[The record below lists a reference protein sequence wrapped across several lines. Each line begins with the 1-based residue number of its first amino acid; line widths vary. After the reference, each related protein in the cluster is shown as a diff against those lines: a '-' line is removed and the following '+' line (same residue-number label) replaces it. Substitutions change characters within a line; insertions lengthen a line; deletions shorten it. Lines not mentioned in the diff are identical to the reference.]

1 MLTNQGPVAPGTLF
15 GVGVGPGDP
24 ELITV
29 KAQRILK
36 QVPVLCVPKSRE
48 EGESYVLGFVNHL
61 IDPGR
66 QQLMELVFPMTRDR
80 SVLEQHWN
88 AALER
93 VLVQLRQGLDVAFVT
108 EGDPSI
114 YSTFMHLHGLV
125 KEGHPEIPV
134 MVVPGVSSINAS
146 AAAAGIPLVDGA
158 ERLAVLPA
166 VYEGEDLETVLR
178 LFDTVVFLKV
188 NRAFDRVLDALER
201 LDLAGRAVYVKR
213 CGSPEQE
220 VVHDVRKLRGQQLDY
235 LSLMIVRR

>member
-1 MLTNQGPVAPGTLF
+1 M
-15 GVGVGPGDP
+15 
-24 ELITV
+24 
-29 KAQRILK
+29 
-36 QVPVLCVPKSRE
+36 
-48 EGESYVLGFVNHL
+48 
-61 IDPGR
+61 
-66 QQLMELVFPMTRDR
+66 
-80 SVLEQHWN
+80 LEQHWN

-93 VLVQLRQGLDVAFVT
+93 VLVPLRQGLDVAFVT

-178 LFDTVVFLKV
+178 QFDTVVFLKV
-188 NRAFDRVLDALER
+188 NRAFDRVLDALEK
-201 LDLAGRAVYVKR
+201 AGSRRSRGLRQAMRVT
-213 CGSPEQE
+213 GQE

-235 LSLMIVRR
+235 LSLMIVKR